1 MRQFGPVLDKEAFLD
16 KILFY
21 LKEYAQ
27 IMLPYLAIF
36 IPLYL
41 LARGCW
47 LLRRKQPMNF
57 NFRRELCMGLLALYS
72 LFILAITVLPEI
84 SLGSGIRLSYPEG
97 SFGPHNAGAQL
108 IPGNF
113 LNYLGFSLKHLGG
126 GALVALIGNLC
137 LFMPI
142 GFLAQRCF
150 GGAWWQYL
158 LAGAGISLGIELF
171 QLLLPRATDI
181 DDLIFNTLGML
192 GGHFLGKGYSR
203 LVRRKAREQGS

>member
-126 GALVALIGNLC
+126 GA
-137 LFMPI
+137 
-142 GFLAQRCF
+142 
-150 GGAWWQYL
+150 
-158 LAGAGISLGIELF
+158 
-171 QLLLPRATDI
+171 RA
-181 DDLIFNTLGML
+181 
-192 GGHFLGKGYSR
+192 
-203 LVRRKAREQGS
+203 